1 MRDDTYVVDTSTGH
15 LGGRHLCWV
24 CFAMP
29 VHEAST
35 MPRLRACRF
44 CLMHDRWWA
53 GGIGLRMLLPLMDW
67 PSQPA
72 VEGWRHDRPPWVRD
86 ALVDVWS
93 QLSVLD
99 RWRRESVEMA
109 AALMGPAVSGPLD
122 LLTWQENLS
131 VGPSRSRACWLAFTD
146 GYYPGLTAHLR
157 DVDPR
162 RNTHGAGT

>member
-1 MRDDTYVVDTSTGH
+1 M
-15 LGGRHLCWV
+15 
-24 CFAMP
+24 
-29 VHEAST
+29 
-35 MPRLRACRF
+35 
-44 CLMHDRWWA
+44 
-53 GGIGLRMLLPLMDW
+53 
-67 PSQPA
+67 
-72 VEGWRHDRPPWVRD
+72 
-86 ALVDVWS
+86 
-93 QLSVLD
+93 LD

-109 AALMGPAVSGPLD
+109 AALMGPAGSGPLD